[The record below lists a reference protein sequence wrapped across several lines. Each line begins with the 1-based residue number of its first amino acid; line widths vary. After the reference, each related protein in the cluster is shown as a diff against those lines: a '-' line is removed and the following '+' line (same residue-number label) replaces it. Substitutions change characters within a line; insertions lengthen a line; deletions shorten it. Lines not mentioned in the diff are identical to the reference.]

1 MRPIADGQ
9 EGGESSPCVIPS
21 SFRVLASAV
30 PSVPD
35 EDDAARG
42 AGNRTRR
49 KVSRRRASLG
59 GARRGARESKARRD
73 APIGMRATHSARVS
87 TLPIDFAATWFRGL
101 FSPTWGHPVG
111 APHQFNSHRSSHR
124 TRPRWRSA
132 AQPRSSRASRAPRSA
147 LRSSPP
153 RYSPAACPA
162 AWRGSR
168 RGSPCRPS
176 DRRTTSGTPHTPT
189 SGSRC
194 VPTRI
199 PPTAVHRIQRRIDIS
214 VADIVAWTSSR
225 SPIARVD
232 AAEPAS
238 PDKPSHA

>member
-1 MRPIADGQ
+1 MRTT
-9 EGGESSPCVIPS
+9 
-21 SFRVLASAV
+21 RR
-30 PSVPD
+30 
-35 EDDAARG
+35 AARG
-42 AGNRTRR
+42 IERGGRF
-49 KVSRRRASLG
+49 LD
-59 GARRGARESKARRD
+59 GARVS
-73 APIGMRATHSARVS
+73 GMRGGVRARVRRGEMRRLACVS

-238 PDKPSHA
+238 PDKPSRMIDHPRLDLTSHRPHHPPSFPNRLRCRRRWR

>member
-1 MRPIADGQ
+1 MRTT
-9 EGGESSPCVIPS
+9 
-21 SFRVLASAV
+21 RR
-30 PSVPD
+30 
-35 EDDAARG
+35 AARG
-42 AGNRTRR
+42 IERGGRF
-49 KVSRRRASLG
+49 LD
-59 GARRGARESKARRD
+59 GARVS
-73 APIGMRATHSARVS
+73 GMRGGVRARVRRGEMRRLACVS

-194 VPTRI
+194 VPMTD
-199 PPTAVHRIQRRIDIS
+199 PPHSSAPHSATYRHQRRGHCG
-214 VADIVAWTSSR
+214 VDIVPEPDR
-225 SPIARVD
+225 ARRRRRTRVPRQTLTRMID
-232 AAEPAS
+232 HPRLDLTNHR
-238 PDKPSHA
+238 PNHPPSFPNRLRCRRRWR

>member
-1 MRPIADGQ
+1 MRTT
-9 EGGESSPCVIPS
+9 
-21 SFRVLASAV
+21 RR
-30 PSVPD
+30 
-35 EDDAARG
+35 AARG
-42 AGNRTRR
+42 IERGGRF
-49 KVSRRRASLG
+49 LD
-59 GARRGARESKARRD
+59 GARVS
-73 APIGMRATHSARVS
+73 GMRGGVRVRVRRGEMRRLACVSARVS
-87 TLPIDFAATWFRGL
+87 TLPIDFAATKSHGGSSHQL
-101 FSPTWGHPVG
+101 GGHPVG
-111 APHQFNSHRSSHR
+111 APQFNSHRSSHR

-132 AQPRSSRASRAPRSA
+132 AQPRSSRASRAPRCS
-147 LRSSPP
+147 RSSPP
-153 RYSPAACPA
+153 RSSPAACPA

-238 PDKPSHA
+238 PDKPSRMIDHPRLDLTSHRPHHPPSFPNRLRCRRRWR

>member
-1 MRPIADGQ
+1 MRTT
-9 EGGESSPCVIPS
+9 
-21 SFRVLASAV
+21 RR
-30 PSVPD
+30 
-35 EDDAARG
+35 AARG
-42 AGNRTRR
+42 IERGGRF
-49 KVSRRRASLG
+49 LD
-59 GARRGARESKARRD
+59 GARVS
-73 APIGMRATHSARVS
+73 GMRGGVRARVRRGEMRRLACVS

-194 VPTRI
+194 VPTRT
-199 PPTAVHRIQRRIDIS
+199 PPATAVHRIQRRIVIN

-238 PDKPSHA
+238 PDKPSRMIDHPRLDLTSHRPHHPPSFPNRLRCRRRWR